1 MSGLDRG
8 GSGKVWDE
16 GGPERLYTVSRGR
29 ADRPDRSSVELV
41 SLIVARVE
49 PQPGMQPEIAAVLR
63 MCQFPLSVAEISAYL
78 VLPVSTVSVILAGLL
93 KDRRV
98 EARAPVPAAVLPD
111 PELLQAVMHG
121 LQNL

>member
-1 MSGLDRG
+1 MSGPDRG
-8 GSGKVWDE
+8 GTGKDWDE
-16 GGPERLYTVSRGR
+16 GGPERLYTVTRGR
-29 ADRPDRSSVELV
+29 AQPDRTSVELV
-41 SLIVARVE
+41 SLIVARTE

-93 KDRRV
+93 KDHRV

>member
-1 MSGLDRG
+1 MSGQ
-8 GSGKVWDE
+8 GSGGPATPWDE

-29 ADRPDRSSVELV
+29 AGRHDRTSVELV
-41 SLIVARVE
+41 TLIVARTE
-49 PQPGMQPEIAAVLR
+49 PEPGMQPEIAAVLR

-93 KDRRV
+93 KERRV

-111 PELLQAVMHG
+111 TELLQAVMHG

>member
-1 MSGLDRG
+1 MSEP
-8 GSGKVWDE
+8 GKPWDE

-29 ADRPDRSSVELV
+29 APQEPRHRPVELV
-41 SLIVARVE
+41 SLIVARAE
-49 PQPGMQPEIAAVLR
+49 PEPGMAPEAAAVLR

-78 VLPVSTVSVILAGLL
+78 VLPVSTVTVLLAGLL
-93 KDRRV
+93 RDDRV

-111 PELLQAVMHG
+111 PDLLQAVMHG

>member
-1 MSGLDRG
+1 MTGPDRG
-8 GSGKVWDE
+8 GPDKGWDE
-16 GGPERLYTVSRGR
+16 GGPERLYTVTRGR
-29 ADRPDRSSVELV
+29 AHQPDRTTVELV

-49 PQPGMQPEIAAVLR
+49 PEPGMQPEIAAVLR

-93 KDRRV
+93 RDHQV

>member
-1 MSGLDRG
+1 MSE
-8 GSGKVWDE
+8 SGRAWDE
-16 GGPERLYTVSRGR
+16 GGPERLYTVNR
-29 ADRPDRSSVELV
+29 ARAPEEPRHRPVELV
-41 SLIVARVE
+41 SLIVARAE
-49 PQPGMQPEIAAVLR
+49 PEPGMAPEAAAVLR

-78 VLPVSTVSVILAGLL
+78 VLPFSTVGVLLAELL
-93 KDRRV
+93 GDGRV